1 MCDPLRCPCVAA
13 SIVQQGG
20 KSPGTHGGK
29 SPGAHGGRSPL
40 HRDHG
45 PESSLSAM
53 SPMKLLK
60 KKKKA
65 EEKRKKLKLANLV
78 KTVLPAL
85 IRDPETGELQ

>member
-1 MCDPLRCPCVAA
+1 ME
-13 SIVQQGG
+13 QGG
-20 KSPGTHGGK
+20 KSPGGHGGK
-29 SPGAHGGRSPL
+29 GVGAHGGRSPL
-40 HRDHG
+40 KRDHG
-45 PESSLSAM
+45 PESSLSAL

-85 IRDPETGELQ
+85 VRNPETGELQ